1 MYIILAS
8 TASGTNGE
16 SLQNSSFFFFA
27 PKISCFLNRCNAG
40 VNHKGQLLDECDL
53 GICNHAGEYLTQ
65 QHWSCCGHAR
75 HEPCLCPAVP
85 APPREKKPPRDK
97 KPPRQAARDLALLIL
112 GKDSCGF
119 PHEGEKRETWL
130 KAYLSEYN
138 MSLALCDKFREVAKD
153 DPSREWDS
161 TAIAE
166 LCPDAGSFK
175 DATVQFLLSVSNFLK
190 STDAPV
196 EPSMEELED
205 MFSGEMEGMQ
215 EALKQALS
223 QHLGGSA
230 DKKTKS
236 KYQFK

>member
-16 SLQNSSFFFFA
+16 SLPNSSFFFFA

-40 VNHKGQLLDECDL
+40 VNHKGQLLDECDR
-53 GICNHAGEYLTQ
+53 GICDHAGEYLTH

-85 APPREKKPPRDK
+85 APPREKRVK
-97 KPPRQAARDLALLIL
+97 KPPRHAARDLALLIL

-119 PHEGEKRETWL
+119 PHEGAKRELWL
-130 KAYLSEYN
+130 KAFLSHHD
-138 MSLALCDKFREVAKD
+138 MSLALCDKFMEVAKD

-161 TAIAE
+161 TTIAE

-196 EPSMEELED
+196 EPSTDEPEET
-205 MFSGEMEGMQ
+205 FSGGMEGMQ
-215 EALKQALS
+215 EALKQFVS
-223 QHLGGSA
+223 QMGGSA